1 MKRHR
6 EYPRSKS
13 GNGLLVR
20 LLGYALTTFVIPFV
34 LNIVRNKLADRQRLL
49 CTKCHGKLEET
60 DTGKFYCKKCKIIKL
75 DRP

>member
-6 EYPRSKS
+6 EYPKS

-34 LNIVRNKLADRQRLL
+34 FNIVRNKLADQQRLL
-49 CTKCHGKLEET
+49 CTKCHGKLEEM
-60 DTGKFYCKKCKIIKL
+60 DAGKFYCKKCKIIKL
-75 DRP
+75 DRR

>member
-6 EYPRSKS
+6 EYLKS
-13 GNGLLVR
+13 GNSLLVR

-34 LNIVRNKLADRQRLL
+34 LNIVRNKLADQQRLL

-60 DTGKFYCKKCKIIKL
+60 DPGKFYCKKCKIIKL

>member
-6 EYPRSKS
+6 EYPKS

-34 LNIVRNKLADRQRLL
+34 LNIVRNKLADQQRLL
-49 CTKCHGKLEET
+49 L
-60 DTGKFYCKKCKIIKL
+60 Y
-75 DRP
+75 

>member
-1 MKRHR
+1 MKRRR
-6 EYPRSKS
+6 EYSKS

-34 LNIVRNKLADRQRLL
+34 LNIVRNKLADQQRLL
-49 CTKCHGKLEET
+49 CTKCHGRLEET
-60 DTGKFYCKKCKIIKL
+60 DPGKFYCKKCKIIKL

>member
-6 EYPRSKS
+6 EYPKS

-20 LLGYALTTFVIPFV
+20 LLGYALSTFVIPFV
-34 LNIVRNKLADRQRLL
+34 LNIVRNKLADQQRLL

-60 DTGKFYCKKCKIIKL
+60 DPGKFYCKKCKIIKL

>member
-1 MKRHR
+1 MKRRR
-6 EYPRSKS
+6 EYSKS

-34 LNIVRNKLADRQRLL
+34 LNIVRNKLADQQRLL
-49 CTKCHGKLEET
+49 CTKCQGKLEET
-60 DTGKFYCKKCKIIKL
+60 DAGKFYCKKCKIIKL

>member
-1 MKRHR
+1 MKRRR
-6 EYPRSKS
+6 EYSKS

-34 LNIVRNKLADRQRLL
+34 LNIVRNKLAEQQRLL
-49 CTKCHGKLEET
+49 CTKCHGRLEET
-60 DTGKFYCKKCKIIKL
+60 DPGKFYCKKCKIIKL

>member
-6 EYPRSKS
+6 EYPKS

-34 LNIVRNKLADRQRLL
+34 LNIVRNKLADQQRLL

-60 DTGKFYCKKCKIIKL
+60 DPGKFYCKKCKIIKL

>member
-1 MKRHR
+1 MKRRR
-6 EYPRSKS
+6 EYSKS

-34 LNIVRNKLADRQRLL
+34 LNIVRNKLAEQQLLL

-60 DTGKFYCKKCKIIKL
+60 DAGKFYCKKCKIIKL

>member
-13 GNGLLVR
+13 GNILLVR

-34 LNIVRNKLADRQRLL
+34 LNIVRNKLADQQRLL
-49 CTKCHGKLEET
+49 CTKCRGKLEET
-60 DTGKFYCKKCKIIKL
+60 DAGKFYCKKCKIIKL

>member
-6 EYPRSKS
+6 EYPKS

-34 LNIVRNKLADRQRLL
+34 LNIVRNKLADQQRLL
-49 CTKCHGKLEET
+49 CNKCHGKLEET
-60 DTGKFYCKKCKIIKL
+60 DPGKFYCKKCKIIKL
-75 DRP
+75 DCP

>member
-6 EYPRSKS
+6 EYPKS

-34 LNIVRNKLADRQRLL
+34 LNIVRNKLADQQRLL

-60 DTGKFYCKKCKIIKL
+60 DAGKFYCQKCKIIKL

>member
-6 EYPRSKS
+6 EYSRSKS

-34 LNIVRNKLADRQRLL
+34 LNIVRNKLADQQRLL

-60 DTGKFYCKKCKIIKL
+60 DPGKFYCKKCKIIKL

>member
-6 EYPRSKS
+6 EYSRSKS

-34 LNIVRNKLADRQRLL
+34 LNIVRNKLAAQQRLL
-49 CTKCHGKLEET
+49 CTRCHGKLEET
-60 DTGKFYCKKCKIIKL
+60 DPGKFYCKKCKIIKL

>member
-6 EYPRSKS
+6 EYPKS

-34 LNIVRNKLADRQRLL
+34 LNIIRNKLADQQRLL

-60 DTGKFYCKKCKIIKL
+60 DPGKFYCKKCKIIKL

>member
-1 MKRHR
+1 MKRRR
-6 EYPRSKS
+6 EYSKS

-34 LNIVRNKLADRQRLL
+34 LNIVRNKLADQQRLL

-60 DTGKFYCKKCKIIKL
+60 DPGKFYCKKCKIIKL

>member
-6 EYPRSKS
+6 EYPRS

-34 LNIVRNKLADRQRLL
+34 LNIVRNKLADQQRLL

-60 DTGKFYCKKCKIIKL
+60 DPGKFYCKKCKIIKL

>member
-6 EYPRSKS
+6 EYPKS

-34 LNIVRNKLADRQRLL
+34 LNIVRNKLADQQRLL
-49 CTKCHGKLEET
+49 CTKCHGRLEET
-60 DTGKFYCKKCKIIKL
+60 DPGKFYCKKCKIIKL

>member
-6 EYPRSKS
+6 EYPKS

-20 LLGYALTTFVIPFV
+20 LLGYALTTFVIPLV
-34 LNIVRNKLADRQRLL
+34 LNIVRNKLADQQRLL

-60 DTGKFYCKKCKIIKL
+60 DEGKFYCKKCKIIKL

>member
-1 MKRHR
+1 MKRRR
-6 EYPRSKS
+6 EYSKS

-34 LNIVRNKLADRQRLL
+34 LNIVRNKLADQQRLL
-49 CTKCHGKLEET
+49 CIKCHGKLEET
-60 DTGKFYCKKCKIIKL
+60 DAGKFYCKKCKIIKL